1 MTRSRIFSA
10 SVAAHLLRVLHDLRG
25 SKLFSDP
32 TKFPMIPQR
41 LLLTSLLVIGFAGCE
56 ALKSGA
62 PSINPEMVRTAA
74 AHGDSPETLAAGRR
88 LLAMRCTSCHALAPI
103 AKFSSAEWS
112 AKVHR
117 MAGRAGLNEVEAR
130 QVTSYLTAARESL

>member
-1 MTRSRIFSA
+1 
-10 SVAAHLLRVLHDLRG
+10 
-25 SKLFSDP
+25 
-32 TKFPMIPQR
+32 MIPKF
-41 LLLTSLLVIGFAGCE
+41 LLFASSLFVIGFAGCE

-74 AHGDSPETLAAGRR
+74 VHGDSPETLAAGRR

-103 AKFSSAEWS
+103 AKYSSEQWR

-117 MAGRAGLNEVEAR
+117 MAGRAGLNEEEAR
-130 QVTSYLTAARESL
+130 QVTSYLIAARESL